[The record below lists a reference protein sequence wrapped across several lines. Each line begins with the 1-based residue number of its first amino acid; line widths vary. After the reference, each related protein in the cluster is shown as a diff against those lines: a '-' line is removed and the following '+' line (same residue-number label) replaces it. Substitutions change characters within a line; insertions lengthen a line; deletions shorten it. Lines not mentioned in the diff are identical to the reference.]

1 MKENVHN
8 KTAIA
13 YHIFVHKTQK
23 GDCGMNILALID
35 GMSEEEIGKMIL
47 GETNSFICE
56 KAQKLLDSLM
66 ENEIIDFFAD
76 ASNATEG
83 NFRNGYYSRTL
94 NTVYGPLTL
103 RVPRDRIG
111 QFKTRFIAPYKRT
124 TDNIC
129 EMIQRLYV
137 RGMTER
143 EIVDEINDDFGT
155 SLSRETVRKT
165 VNKVLKDALVFN
177 SRVIPDCPIV
187 FLDGTYVPIKRRY
200 DGTAKVEKECV
211 MVALGITKEGEKVIL
226 GFYFTP
232 NEGAWSWD
240 DVLADLKSRGLYST
254 SLFITDGLQGMPEAI
269 QRNFPGAR
277 HQLCLVHETRTI
289 CRDIRKSDRKTVAG
303 EFREAYSAGSRDEAE
318 KRLSAFETKWEKTYP
333 NMVRKLRRQADLF
346 TFMDYP
352 KPLWKT
358 IYTSNAIEGFNSKLK
373 RQTRKR
379 ILMNS
384 ENNAIITIA
393 SCCADYNKNAGRIK
407 LRRFNEMSDDE
418 KNSLLLKN

>member
-1 MKENVHN
+1 
-8 KTAIA
+8 
-13 YHIFVHKTQK
+13 
-23 GDCGMNILALID
+23 MNILSLID
-35 GMSEEEIGKMIL
+35 GMSEEEIGKIIV
-47 GETNSFICE
+47 GEVNSFICE
-56 KAQKLLDSLM
+56 KAQTLLDGLM
-66 ENEIIDFFAD
+66 KNEIIDFFAD
-76 ASNATEG
+76 ASNATDG

-111 QFKTRFIAPYKRT
+111 QFKTKFFVPYKRT

-155 SLSRETVRKT
+155 SLSRETVRTT
-165 VNKVLKDALVFN
+165 VNKVLKEALDFN
-177 SRVIPDCPIV
+177 KRVIPNCPIV

-200 DGTAKVEKECV
+200 EGTSKVEKECV
-211 MVALGITKEGEKVIL
+211 MVALGITEEGEKVVL

-240 DVLADLKSRGLYST
+240 DVLADLKSRGLYSA
-254 SLFITDGLQGMPEAI
+254 SLFVTDGLQGMPEAI
-269 QRNFPGAR
+269 HRNYPKAK

-289 CRDIRKSDRKTVAG
+289 CRDVRKSDRKTVSG
-303 EFREAYSAGSRDEAE
+303 DFKNVYSAKDRAEAE
-318 KRLSAFETKWEKTYP
+318 SRLSGFEAKWEKTYP
-333 NMVRKLRRQADLF
+333 NMVRKLRKQIDLF

-352 KPLWKT
+352 KLLWKS
-358 IYTSNAIEGFNSKLK
+358 IYTSNAIEGFNSNLK
-373 RQTRKR
+373 RLTRKR

-384 ENNAIITIA
+384 EDNAVITIV
-393 SCCADYNKNAGRIK
+393 SCCADYNKNAGKIR
-407 LRRFNEMSDDE
+407 LRKFNDMSDEE

>member
-1 MKENVHN
+1 
-8 KTAIA
+8 
-13 YHIFVHKTQK
+13 
-23 GDCGMNILALID
+23 MNILSLID
-35 GMSEEEIGKMIL
+35 GMSEDEIGKMIV
-47 GETNSFICE
+47 GEMNSFICE
-56 KAQKLLDSLM
+56 KAQTLLDGLM
-66 ENEIIDFFAD
+66 KNEIIDYFAD

-111 QFKTRFIAPYKRT
+111 QFKTEFFVPYKRT

-155 SLSRETVRKT
+155 SLSRETVRTT
-165 VNKVLKDALVFN
+165 VNKVLKDALDFN
-177 SRVIPDCPIV
+177 RRIIPNCPIV

-200 DGTAKVEKECV
+200 EGTAKVEKECV
-211 MVALGITKEGEKVIL
+211 MAALGITEEGEKVVL
-226 GFYFTP
+226 GFYFAP

-240 DVLADLKSRGLYST
+240 DVLADLKSRGLYSV
-254 SLFITDGLQGMPEAI
+254 SLFVTDGLQGMPEAI
-269 QRNFPGAR
+269 HRNYPKAK

-289 CRDIRKSDRKTVAG
+289 CRDVRKSDRKAVSG
-303 EFREAYSAGSRDEAE
+303 DFKNVYSAKDRAEAE
-318 KRLSAFETKWEKTYP
+318 SRLSDFESKWEKTYP
-333 NMVRKLRRQADLF
+333 NMVRKLRKQIDLF

-352 KPLWKT
+352 KLLWKS

-373 RQTRKR
+373 RLTGKR

-384 ENNAIITIA
+384 EDNAVITIV
-393 SCCADYNKNAGRIK
+393 SCCADYNKNAGKIR
-407 LRRFNEMSDDE
+407 LRKFNDMSDEE
-418 KNSLLLKN
+418 KNSLLPKN

>member
-1 MKENVHN
+1 
-8 KTAIA
+8 
-13 YHIFVHKTQK
+13 
-23 GDCGMNILALID
+23 MNILSLID
-35 GMSEEEIGKMIL
+35 GMSEEEIGKIIV
-47 GETNSFICE
+47 GEVNSFICE
-56 KAQKLLDSLM
+56 KAQTLLDGLM
-66 ENEIIDFFAD
+66 KNEIIDYFAD

-111 QFKTRFIAPYKRT
+111 QFKTEFFVPYKRT

-155 SLSRETVRKT
+155 SLSRETVRTT
-165 VNKVLKDALVFN
+165 VNKVLKDALDFN
-177 SRVIPDCPIV
+177 RRIIPNCPIV
-187 FLDGTYVPIKRRY
+187 FLDGTYVPIERRY
-200 DGTAKVEKECV
+200 EGTAKVEKECV
-211 MVALGITKEGEKVIL
+211 MVALGITEEGEKVVL
-226 GFYFTP
+226 GLYFAP

-240 DVLADLKSRGLYST
+240 DVLADLKSRGLYSV
-254 SLFITDGLQGMPEAI
+254 SLFVTDGLQGMPEAI
-269 QRNFPGAR
+269 HRNYPKAK
-277 HQLCLVHETRTI
+277 HQLCLGHETRTI
-289 CRDIRKSDRKTVAG
+289 CRDVRKSDRKAVSG
-303 EFREAYSAGSRDEAE
+303 DFKNVYSAKDRAEAE
-318 KRLSAFETKWEKTYP
+318 SRLSDFESKWEKTYP
-333 NMVRKLRRQADLF
+333 NMVRKLRKQIDLF

-352 KPLWKT
+352 KLLWKS

-373 RQTRKR
+373 RLTGKR

-384 ENNAIITIA
+384 EDNAVITIV
-393 SCCADYNKNAGRIK
+393 SCCADYNKNAGKIR
-407 LRRFNEMSDDE
+407 LRKFNDMSDEE

>member
-1 MKENVHN
+1 
-8 KTAIA
+8 
-13 YHIFVHKTQK
+13 
-23 GDCGMNILALID
+23 MNILSLID
-35 GMSEEEIGKMIL
+35 GMSEDEIGKMIV
-47 GETNSFICE
+47 GEMNSFICE
-56 KAQKLLDSLM
+56 KAQTLLDGLM
-66 ENEIIDFFAD
+66 KNEIIDYFAD

-103 RVPRDRIG
+103 RAPRDRIG
-111 QFKTRFIAPYKRT
+111 QFKTEFLVPYKRT

-155 SLSRETVRKT
+155 SLSRETVRTT
-165 VNKVLKDALVFN
+165 VNKVLKDALDFN
-177 SRVIPDCPIV
+177 RRIIPNRPIV
-187 FLDGTYVPIKRRY
+187 FLDGTYVPIERRY
-200 DGTAKVEKECV
+200 EGTAKVEKECV
-211 MVALGITKEGEKVIL
+211 MVALGITEEGEKVVL
-226 GFYFTP
+226 GFYFAP

-240 DVLADLKSRGLYST
+240 DVLADLKSRGLYSV
-254 SLFITDGLQGMPEAI
+254 SLFVTDGLQGMPEAI
-269 QRNFPGAR
+269 HRNYPKAK

-289 CRDIRKSDRKTVAG
+289 CRDVRKSDRKTVSG
-303 EFREAYSAGSRDEAE
+303 DFKNVYSAKDRAEAE
-318 KRLSAFETKWEKTYP
+318 SRLSGFEAKWEKTYP
-333 NMVRKLRRQADLF
+333 NMVRKLRKQIDLF

-352 KPLWKT
+352 KLLWKS

-373 RQTRKR
+373 RLTRKR

-384 ENNAIITIA
+384 EDNAVITIV
-393 SCCADYNKNAGRIK
+393 SCCADYNKNAGKIR
-407 LRRFNEMSDDE
+407 LRKFNDMSDEE

>member
-1 MKENVHN
+1 
-8 KTAIA
+8 
-13 YHIFVHKTQK
+13 
-23 GDCGMNILALID
+23 MNILSLID
-35 GMSEEEIGKMIL
+35 GMSEEEIGKIIV
-47 GETNSFICE
+47 GEVNSFICE
-56 KAQKLLDSLM
+56 KAQTLLDGLM
-66 ENEIIDFFAD
+66 KNEIIDYFAD

-111 QFKTRFIAPYKRT
+111 QFKTEFFVPYKRT

-155 SLSRETVRKT
+155 SLSRETVRTT
-165 VNKVLKDALVFN
+165 VNKVLKDALDFN
-177 SRVIPDCPIV
+177 RRIIPNRPIV

-200 DGTAKVEKECV
+200 EGTAKVEKECV
-211 MVALGITKEGEKVIL
+211 MVALGITEEGEKVVL
-226 GFYFTP
+226 GLYFAP

-240 DVLADLKSRGLYST
+240 DVLADLKSRGLYSV
-254 SLFITDGLQGMPEAI
+254 SLFVTDGLQGMPEAI
-269 QRNFPGAR
+269 HRNYPKAK

-289 CRDIRKSDRKTVAG
+289 CRDVRKSDRKAVSG
-303 EFREAYSAGSRDEAE
+303 DFKDVYSAKDRAEAE
-318 KRLSAFETKWEKTYP
+318 SRLSDFESKWEKTYP
-333 NMVRKLRRQADLF
+333 NMVRKLRKQIDLF

-352 KPLWKT
+352 KLLWKS

-373 RQTRKR
+373 RLTRKR

-384 ENNAIITIA
+384 EDNAVITNV
-393 SCCADYNKNAGRIK
+393 SCCADYNKNAGKIR
-407 LRRFNEMSDDE
+407 LRKFNDMSDEE

>member
-1 MKENVHN
+1 
-8 KTAIA
+8 
-13 YHIFVHKTQK
+13 
-23 GDCGMNILALID
+23 MNILSLID
-35 GMSEEEIGKMIL
+35 GMSEDEIGKMIV
-47 GETNSFICE
+47 GEMNSFICE
-56 KAQKLLDSLM
+56 KAQTLLDGLM
-66 ENEIIDFFAD
+66 KNEIIDFFAD
-76 ASNATEG
+76 ASNATDG

-111 QFKTRFIAPYKRT
+111 QFKTKFFVPYKRT

-155 SLSRETVRKT
+155 SLSRETVRTT
-165 VNKVLKDALVFN
+165 VNKVLKDALDFN
-177 SRVIPDCPIV
+177 RRIIPNRPIV

-200 DGTAKVEKECV
+200 EGTAKVEKECV
-211 MVALGITKEGEKVIL
+211 MVALGITEEGEKVVL

-240 DVLADLKSRGLYST
+240 DVLADLKSRGLYSA
-254 SLFITDGLQGMPEAI
+254 SLFVTDGLQGMPEAI
-269 QRNFPGAR
+269 HRNYPKAK

-289 CRDIRKSDRKTVAG
+289 CRDVRKSDRKTVSG
-303 EFREAYSAGSRDEAE
+303 DFKNVYSAKDRAEAE
-318 KRLSAFETKWEKTYP
+318 SRLSGFEAKWEKTYP
-333 NMVRKLRRQADLF
+333 NMVRKLRKQIDLF

-352 KPLWKT
+352 KLLWKS

-373 RQTRKR
+373 RLTRKR

-384 ENNAIITIA
+384 EDNAVITIV
-393 SCCADYNKNAGRIK
+393 SCCADYNKNAGKIR
-407 LRRFNEMSDDE
+407 LRKFNDMSDEE

>member
-1 MKENVHN
+1 
-8 KTAIA
+8 
-13 YHIFVHKTQK
+13 
-23 GDCGMNILALID
+23 MNILSLID
-35 GMSEEEIGKMIL
+35 GMSEDEIGKMIV
-47 GETNSFICE
+47 GEMNSFICE
-56 KAQKLLDSLM
+56 KAQTLLDGLM
-66 ENEIIDFFAD
+66 KNEIIDYFAD

-83 NFRNGYYSRTL
+83 NFRNGYYSRAL

-111 QFKTRFIAPYKRT
+111 QFKTEFFVPYKRT

-155 SLSRETVRKT
+155 SLSRETVRTT
-165 VNKVLKDALVFN
+165 VNKVLKDALDFN
-177 SRVIPDCPIV
+177 RRIIPNCPIV

-200 DGTAKVEKECV
+200 EGTAKVEKECV
-211 MVALGITKEGEKVIL
+211 MVALGITEEGEKVVL
-226 GFYFTP
+226 GLYFAP

-240 DVLADLKSRGLYST
+240 DVLADLKSRGLYSV
-254 SLFITDGLQGMPEAI
+254 SLFVTDGLQGMPEAI
-269 QRNFPGAR
+269 HRNYPKAK

-289 CRDIRKSDRKTVAG
+289 CRDVRKSDRKAVSG
-303 EFREAYSAGSRDEAE
+303 DFKNVYSAKDRAEAE
-318 KRLSAFETKWEKTYP
+318 SRLSDFESKWEKTYP
-333 NMVRKLRRQADLF
+333 NMVRKLRKQIDLF

-352 KPLWKT
+352 KLLWKS

-373 RQTRKR
+373 RLTRKR

-384 ENNAIITIA
+384 EDNAVITIV
-393 SCCADYNKNAGRIK
+393 SCCADYNKNAGKIR
-407 LRRFNEMSDDE
+407 LRKFNDMSDEE
-418 KNSLLLKN
+418 KNSLLPKN

>member
-1 MKENVHN
+1 
-8 KTAIA
+8 
-13 YHIFVHKTQK
+13 
-23 GDCGMNILALID
+23 MNILSLID
-35 GMSEEEIGKMIL
+35 GMSEEEIGKIIV
-47 GETNSFICE
+47 GEVNSFICE
-56 KAQKLLDSLM
+56 KAKTLLDGLM
-66 ENEIIDFFAD
+66 KNEIIDFFAD
-76 ASNATEG
+76 ASNATDG

-111 QFKTRFIAPYKRT
+111 QFKTKFFVPYKRT

-155 SLSRETVRKT
+155 SLSRETVRTT
-165 VNKVLKDALVFN
+165 VNKVLKEALDFN
-177 SRVIPDCPIV
+177 KRVIPNCPIV

-200 DGTAKVEKECV
+200 EGTSKVEKECV
-211 MVALGITKEGEKVIL
+211 MVALGITEEGEKVVL

-240 DVLADLKSRGLYST
+240 DVLADLKSRGLYSA
-254 SLFITDGLQGMPEAI
+254 SLFVTDGLQGMPEAI
-269 QRNFPGAR
+269 HRNYPKAK

-289 CRDIRKSDRKTVAG
+289 CRDVRKSDRKTVSG
-303 EFREAYSAGSRDEAE
+303 DFKNVYSAKDRAEAE
-318 KRLSAFETKWEKTYP
+318 SRLSGFEAKWEKTYP
-333 NMVRKLRRQADLF
+333 NMVRKLRKQIDLF

-352 KPLWKT
+352 KLLWKS

-373 RQTRKR
+373 RLTRKR

-384 ENNAIITIA
+384 EDNAVITIV
-393 SCCADYNKNAGRIK
+393 SCCADYNKNAGKIR
-407 LRRFNEMSDDE
+407 LRKFNDMSDEE

>member
-1 MKENVHN
+1 
-8 KTAIA
+8 
-13 YHIFVHKTQK
+13 
-23 GDCGMNILALID
+23 MNILSLID
-35 GMSEEEIGKMIL
+35 GMSEEEIGKIIV
-47 GETNSFICE
+47 GEVNSFICE
-56 KAQKLLDSLM
+56 KAQTLLDGLM
-66 ENEIIDFFAD
+66 KNEIIDFFAD
-76 ASNATEG
+76 ASNATDG

-111 QFKTRFIAPYKRT
+111 QFKTKFFVPYKRT

-155 SLSRETVRKT
+155 SLSRETVRTT
-165 VNKVLKDALVFN
+165 VNKVLKEALDFN
-177 SRVIPDCPIV
+177 KRVIPNCPIV

-200 DGTAKVEKECV
+200 EGTSKVEKECV
-211 MVALGITKEGEKVIL
+211 MVALGITEEGEKVVL

-240 DVLADLKSRGLYST
+240 DVLADLKSRGLYSA
-254 SLFITDGLQGMPEAI
+254 SLFVTDGLQGMPEAI
-269 QRNFPGAR
+269 HRNYPKAK
-277 HQLCLVHETRTI
+277 HQLCLVHETR
-289 CRDIRKSDRKTVAG
+289 KTVSG
-303 EFREAYSAGSRDEAE
+303 DFKNVYSAKDRAEAE
-318 KRLSAFETKWEKTYP
+318 SRLSGFEAKWEKTYP
-333 NMVRKLRRQADLF
+333 NMVRKLRKQIDLF

-352 KPLWKT
+352 KLLWKS

-373 RQTRKR
+373 RLTRKR

-384 ENNAIITIA
+384 EDNAVITIV
-393 SCCADYNKNAGRIK
+393 SCCADYNKNAGKIR
-407 LRRFNEMSDDE
+407 LRKFNDMSDEE

>member
-1 MKENVHN
+1 
-8 KTAIA
+8 
-13 YHIFVHKTQK
+13 
-23 GDCGMNILALID
+23 MNILSLID
-35 GMSEEEIGKMIL
+35 GMSEDEIGKMIV
-47 GETNSFICE
+47 GEMNSFICE
-56 KAQKLLDSLM
+56 KAQTLLDGLM
-66 ENEIIDFFAD
+66 KNEIIDFFAD
-76 ASNATEG
+76 ASNATDG

-111 QFKTRFIAPYKRT
+111 QFKTKFFVPYKRT

-155 SLSRETVRKT
+155 SLSRETVRTT
-165 VNKVLKDALVFN
+165 VNKVLKEALDFN
-177 SRVIPDCPIV
+177 KRVIPNCPIV

-200 DGTAKVEKECV
+200 EGTSKVEKECV
-211 MVALGITKEGEKVIL
+211 MVALGITEEGEKVVL

-240 DVLADLKSRGLYST
+240 DVLADLKSRGLYSA
-254 SLFITDGLQGMPEAI
+254 SLFVTDGLQGMPEAI
-269 QRNFPGAR
+269 HRNYPKAK

-289 CRDIRKSDRKTVAG
+289 CRDVRKSDRKTVSG
-303 EFREAYSAGSRDEAE
+303 DFKNVYSAKDRAEAE
-318 KRLSAFETKWEKTYP
+318 SRLSGFEAKWEKTYP
-333 NMVRKLRRQADLF
+333 NMVRKLRKQIDLF

-352 KPLWKT
+352 KLLWKS

-373 RQTRKR
+373 RLTRKR

-384 ENNAIITIA
+384 EDNAVITIV
-393 SCCADYNKNAGRIK
+393 SCCADYNKNAGKIR
-407 LRRFNEMSDDE
+407 LRKFNDMSDEE
-418 KNSLLLKN
+418 KNSLLPKN

>member
-1 MKENVHN
+1 
-8 KTAIA
+8 
-13 YHIFVHKTQK
+13 
-23 GDCGMNILALID
+23 MNILSLID
-35 GMSEEEIGKMIL
+35 GMSEDEIGKMIV
-47 GETNSFICE
+47 GEMNSFICE
-56 KAQKLLDSLM
+56 KAQTLLDGLM
-66 ENEIIDFFAD
+66 KNEIIDYFAD

-111 QFKTRFIAPYKRT
+111 QFKTEFFVPYKRT

-155 SLSRETVRKT
+155 SLSRETVRTT
-165 VNKVLKDALVFN
+165 VNKVLKDALDFN
-177 SRVIPDCPIV
+177 RRIIPNCPIV
-187 FLDGTYVPIKRRY
+187 FLDGTYVPIERRY
-200 DGTAKVEKECV
+200 EGTAKVEKECV
-211 MVALGITKEGEKVIL
+211 MVALGITEEGEKVVL
-226 GFYFTP
+226 GFYFAP

-240 DVLADLKSRGLYST
+240 DVLADLKSRGLYSV
-254 SLFITDGLQGMPEAI
+254 SLFVTDGLQGMPEAI
-269 QRNFPGAR
+269 HRNYPKAK

-289 CRDIRKSDRKTVAG
+289 CRDVRKSDRKAVSG
-303 EFREAYSAGSRDEAE
+303 GFKDVYSAKDRAEAE
-318 KRLSAFETKWEKTYP
+318 SRLSDFESKWEKTYP
-333 NMVRKLRRQADLF
+333 NMVRKLRKQIDLF

-352 KPLWKT
+352 KLLWKS

-373 RQTRKR
+373 RLTRKR

-384 ENNAIITIA
+384 EDNAVITIV
-393 SCCADYNKNAGRIK
+393 SCCADYNKNAGKIR
-407 LRRFNEMSDDE
+407 LRKFNDMSDEE
-418 KNSLLLKN
+418 KNSLLPKN

>member
-1 MKENVHN
+1 
-8 KTAIA
+8 
-13 YHIFVHKTQK
+13 
-23 GDCGMNILALID
+23 MNILSLID
-35 GMSEEEIGKMIL
+35 GMSEDEIGKMIV
-47 GETNSFICE
+47 GEMNSFICE
-56 KAQKLLDSLM
+56 KAQTLLDGLM
-66 ENEIIDFFAD
+66 KNEIIDYFAD

-111 QFKTRFIAPYKRT
+111 QFKTEFFVPYKRT

-155 SLSRETVRKT
+155 SLSRETVRTT
-165 VNKVLKDALVFN
+165 VNKVLKDALDFN
-177 SRVIPDCPIV
+177 RRIIPNRPIV
-187 FLDGTYVPIKRRY
+187 FLDGTYVPIERRY
-200 DGTAKVEKECV
+200 EGTAKVEKECV
-211 MVALGITKEGEKVIL
+211 MVALGITEEGEKVVL
-226 GFYFTP
+226 GFYFAP

-240 DVLADLKSRGLYST
+240 DVLADLKSRGLYSV
-254 SLFITDGLQGMPEAI
+254 SLFVTDGLQGMPEAI
-269 QRNFPGAR
+269 HRNYPKAK

-289 CRDIRKSDRKTVAG
+289 CRDVRKSDRKTVSG
-303 EFREAYSAGSRDEAE
+303 DFKNVYSAKDRAEAE
-318 KRLSAFETKWEKTYP
+318 SRLSGFEAKWEKTYP
-333 NMVRKLRRQADLF
+333 NMVRKLRKQIDLF

-352 KPLWKT
+352 KLLWKS

-373 RQTRKR
+373 RLTRKR

-384 ENNAIITIA
+384 EDNAVITIV
-393 SCCADYNKNAGRIK
+393 SCCADYNKNAGKIR
-407 LRRFNEMSDDE
+407 LRKFNDMSDEE

>member
-1 MKENVHN
+1 
-8 KTAIA
+8 
-13 YHIFVHKTQK
+13 
-23 GDCGMNILALID
+23 MNILSLID
-35 GMSEEEIGKMIL
+35 GMSEDEIGKMIV
-47 GETNSFICE
+47 GEMNSFICE
-56 KAQKLLDSLM
+56 KAQTLLDGLM
-66 ENEIIDFFAD
+66 KNEIIDYFAD

-111 QFKTRFIAPYKRT
+111 QFKTEFFVPYKRT

-155 SLSRETVRKT
+155 SLSRETVRTT
-165 VNKVLKDALVFN
+165 VNKVLKDALDFN
-177 SRVIPDCPIV
+177 RRIIPNRPIV

-200 DGTAKVEKECV
+200 EGTAKVEKECV
-211 MVALGITKEGEKVIL
+211 MVALGITEEGEKVVL
-226 GFYFTP
+226 GFYFAP

-240 DVLADLKSRGLYST
+240 DVLADLKSRGLYSV
-254 SLFITDGLQGMPEAI
+254 SLFVTDGLQGMPEAI
-269 QRNFPGAR
+269 HRNYPKAK

-289 CRDIRKSDRKTVAG
+289 CRDVRKSDRKAVSG
-303 EFREAYSAGSRDEAE
+303 DFKNVYSAKDRAEAE
-318 KRLSAFETKWEKTYP
+318 SRLSDFESKWEKTYP
-333 NMVRKLRRQADLF
+333 NMVRKLRKQIDLF

-352 KPLWKT
+352 KLLWKS

-373 RQTRKR
+373 RLTRKR

-384 ENNAIITIA
+384 EDNAVITIV
-393 SCCADYNKNAGRIK
+393 SCCADYNKNAGKIR
-407 LRRFNEMSDDE
+407 LRKFNDMSDEE

>member
-1 MKENVHN
+1 
-8 KTAIA
+8 
-13 YHIFVHKTQK
+13 
-23 GDCGMNILALID
+23 MNILSLID
-35 GMSEEEIGKMIL
+35 GMSEEEIGKIIV
-47 GETNSFICE
+47 GEVNSFICE
-56 KAQKLLDSLM
+56 KAQTLLDGLM
-66 ENEIIDFFAD
+66 KNEIIDFFAD
-76 ASNATEG
+76 ASNATDG

-111 QFKTRFIAPYKRT
+111 QFKTKFFVPYKRT

-155 SLSRETVRKT
+155 SLSRETVRTT
-165 VNKVLKDALVFN
+165 VNKVLKEALDFN
-177 SRVIPDCPIV
+177 KRVIPNCPIV

-200 DGTAKVEKECV
+200 EGTAKVEKECV
-211 MVALGITKEGEKVIL
+211 MVALGITEEGEKVVL

-240 DVLADLKSRGLYST
+240 DVLADLKSRGLYSA
-254 SLFITDGLQGMPEAI
+254 SLFVTDGLQGMPEAI
-269 QRNFPGAR
+269 HRNYPKAK

-289 CRDIRKSDRKTVAG
+289 CRDVRKSDRKTVSG
-303 EFREAYSAGSRDEAE
+303 DFKNVYSAKDRAEAE
-318 KRLSAFETKWEKTYP
+318 SRLSGFEAKWEKTYP
-333 NMVRKLRRQADLF
+333 NMVRKLRKQIDLF

-352 KPLWKT
+352 KLLWKS

-373 RQTRKR
+373 RLTRKR

-384 ENNAIITIA
+384 EDNAVITIV
-393 SCCADYNKNAGRIK
+393 SCCADYNKNAGKIR
-407 LRRFNEMSDDE
+407 LRKFNDMSDEE

>member
-1 MKENVHN
+1 
-8 KTAIA
+8 
-13 YHIFVHKTQK
+13 
-23 GDCGMNILALID
+23 MNILSLID
-35 GMSEEEIGKMIL
+35 GMSEDEIGKMIV
-47 GETNSFICE
+47 GEMNSFICE
-56 KAQKLLDSLM
+56 KAQTLLDGLM
-66 ENEIIDFFAD
+66 KNEIIDYFAD

-111 QFKTRFIAPYKRT
+111 QFKTEFFVPYKRT

-155 SLSRETVRKT
+155 SLSRETVRTT
-165 VNKVLKDALVFN
+165 VNKVLKDALDFN
-177 SRVIPDCPIV
+177 RRIIPNRPIV
-187 FLDGTYVPIKRRY
+187 FLDGTYVPIERRY
-200 DGTAKVEKECV
+200 EGTAKVEKECV
-211 MVALGITKEGEKVIL
+211 MVALGITEEGEKVVL
-226 GFYFTP
+226 GFYFAP

-240 DVLADLKSRGLYST
+240 DVLADLKSRGLYSV
-254 SLFITDGLQGMPEAI
+254 SLFVTDGLQGMPEAI
-269 QRNFPGAR
+269 HRNDPKAK

-289 CRDIRKSDRKTVAG
+289 CRDVRKSDRKAVSG
-303 EFREAYSAGSRDEAE
+303 DFKNVYSAKDRAEAE
-318 KRLSAFETKWEKTYP
+318 SRLSDFESKWEKTYP
-333 NMVRKLRRQADLF
+333 NMVRKLRKQIDLF

-352 KPLWKT
+352 TLFWKS

-373 RQTRKR
+373 RLTGKR

-384 ENNAIITIA
+384 EDNAVITIV
-393 SCCADYNKNAGRIK
+393 SCCADYNKNAGKIR
-407 LRRFNEMSDDE
+407 LRKFNDMSDEE

>member
-1 MKENVHN
+1 
-8 KTAIA
+8 
-13 YHIFVHKTQK
+13 
-23 GDCGMNILALID
+23 MNILSLID
-35 GMSEEEIGKMIL
+35 GMSEEEIGKIIV
-47 GETNSFICE
+47 GEVNSFICE
-56 KAQKLLDSLM
+56 KAQTLLDGLM
-66 ENEIIDFFAD
+66 KNEIIDYFAD

-111 QFKTRFIAPYKRT
+111 QFKTEFFVPYKRT

-155 SLSRETVRKT
+155 TLSRETVRTT
-165 VNKVLKDALVFN
+165 VNKVLKDALDFN
-177 SRVIPDCPIV
+177 RRIIPNRPIV

-200 DGTAKVEKECV
+200 EGTSKVEKECV
-211 MVALGITKEGEKVIL
+211 MVALGITEEGEKVVL

-240 DVLADLKSRGLYST
+240 DVLADLKSRGLYSA
-254 SLFITDGLQGMPEAI
+254 SLFVTDGLQGMPEAI
-269 QRNFPGAR
+269 HRNYPKAK

-289 CRDIRKSDRKTVAG
+289 CRDVRKSDRKTVSG
-303 EFREAYSAGSRDEAE
+303 DFKNVYSAKDRAEAE
-318 KRLSAFETKWEKTYP
+318 SRLSGFEAKWEKTYP
-333 NMVRKLRRQADLF
+333 NMVRKLRKQIDLF

-352 KPLWKT
+352 KLLWKS

-373 RQTRKR
+373 RLTRKR

-384 ENNAIITIA
+384 EDNAVITIV
-393 SCCADYNKNAGRIK
+393 SCCADYNKNAGKIR
-407 LRRFNEMSDDE
+407 LRKFNDMSDEE

>member
-1 MKENVHN
+1 
-8 KTAIA
+8 
-13 YHIFVHKTQK
+13 
-23 GDCGMNILALID
+23 MNILSLID
-35 GMSEEEIGKMIL
+35 GMSEEEIGKIIV
-47 GETNSFICE
+47 GEVNSFICE
-56 KAQKLLDSLM
+56 KAQTLLDGLM
-66 ENEIIDFFAD
+66 KNEIIDFFAD
-76 ASNATEG
+76 ASNATDG

-111 QFKTRFIAPYKRT
+111 QFKTKFFVPYKRT

-155 SLSRETVRKT
+155 SLSRETVRTT
-165 VNKVLKDALVFN
+165 VNKVLKEALDFN
-177 SRVIPDCPIV
+177 KRVIPNCPIV

-200 DGTAKVEKECV
+200 EGTSKVEKECV
-211 MVALGITKEGEKVIL
+211 MVALGITEEGEKVVL

-240 DVLADLKSRGLYST
+240 DVLADLKSRGLYSA
-254 SLFITDGLQGMPEAI
+254 SLFVTDGLQGMPEAI
-269 QRNFPGAR
+269 HRNYPKAK

-289 CRDIRKSDRKTVAG
+289 CRDVRKSDRKTVSG
-303 EFREAYSAGSRDEAE
+303 DFKNVYSAKDRAEAE
-318 KRLSAFETKWEKTYP
+318 SRLSGFETKWEKTYP
-333 NMVRKLRRQADLF
+333 NMVRKLRKQIDLF

-352 KPLWKT
+352 KLLWKS

-373 RQTRKR
+373 RLTRKR

-384 ENNAIITIA
+384 EDNAVITIV
-393 SCCADYNKNAGRIK
+393 SCCADYNKNAGKIR
-407 LRRFNEMSDDE
+407 LRKFNDMSDEE
-418 KNSLLLKN
+418 KNSLLPKN

>member
-1 MKENVHN
+1 
-8 KTAIA
+8 
-13 YHIFVHKTQK
+13 
-23 GDCGMNILALID
+23 MNILSLID
-35 GMSEEEIGKMIL
+35 GMSEDEIGKMIG
-47 GETNSFICE
+47 GEMNSFTCE
-56 KAQKLLDSLM
+56 KAQTLLDGLM
-66 ENEIIDFFAD
+66 KNEIIDYFAD

-111 QFKTRFIAPYKRT
+111 QFKTEFFVPYKRT

-155 SLSRETVRKT
+155 SLSRETVRTT
-165 VNKVLKDALVFN
+165 VNKVLKDALDFN
-177 SRVIPDCPIV
+177 RRIIPNCPIV

-200 DGTAKVEKECV
+200 EGTAKVEKECV
-211 MVALGITKEGEKVIL
+211 MVALGITEEGEKVVL
-226 GFYFTP
+226 GFYFAP

-240 DVLADLKSRGLYST
+240 DVLADLKSRGLYSV
-254 SLFITDGLQGMPEAI
+254 SLFVTDGLQGMPEAI
-269 QRNFPGAR
+269 HRNYPKAK

-289 CRDIRKSDRKTVAG
+289 CRDVRKSDRKAVSG
-303 EFREAYSAGSRDEAE
+303 DFKDVYSAKDRAEAE
-318 KRLSAFETKWEKTYP
+318 SRLSDFESKWEKTYP
-333 NMVRKLRRQADLF
+333 NMVRKLRKQIDLF

-352 KPLWKT
+352 KLLWKS

-373 RQTRKR
+373 RLTGKR

-384 ENNAIITIA
+384 EDNAVITIV
-393 SCCADYNKNAGRIK
+393 SCCADYNKNAGKIR
-407 LRRFNEMSDDE
+407 LRKFNDMSDEE

>member
-1 MKENVHN
+1 
-8 KTAIA
+8 
-13 YHIFVHKTQK
+13 
-23 GDCGMNILALID
+23 MNILSLID
-35 GMSEEEIGKMIL
+35 GMSEDEIGKMIV
-47 GETNSFICE
+47 GEMNSFICE
-56 KAQKLLDSLM
+56 KAQTLLDGLM
-66 ENEIIDFFAD
+66 KNEIIDFFAD
-76 ASNATEG
+76 ASNATDG

-111 QFKTRFIAPYKRT
+111 QFKTEFFVPYKRT

-155 SLSRETVRKT
+155 SLSRETVRTT
-165 VNKVLKDALVFN
+165 VNKVLKEALDFN
-177 SRVIPDCPIV
+177 KRVIPNCPIV

-200 DGTAKVEKECV
+200 EGTSKVEKECV
-211 MVALGITKEGEKVIL
+211 MVALGITEEGEKVVL

-240 DVLADLKSRGLYST
+240 DVLADLKSRGLYSA
-254 SLFITDGLQGMPEAI
+254 SLFVTDGLQGMPEAI
-269 QRNFPGAR
+269 HRNYPKAK

-289 CRDIRKSDRKTVAG
+289 CRDVRKSDRKTVSG
-303 EFREAYSAGSRDEAE
+303 DFKNVYSAKDRAEAE
-318 KRLSAFETKWEKTYP
+318 SRLSGFEAKWEKTYP
-333 NMVRKLRRQADLF
+333 NMVRKLRKQIDLF

-352 KPLWKT
+352 KLLWKS

-373 RQTRKR
+373 RLTRKR

-384 ENNAIITIA
+384 EDNAVITIV
-393 SCCADYNKNAGRIK
+393 SCCADYNKNAGKIR
-407 LRRFNEMSDDE
+407 LRKFNDMSDEE

>member
-1 MKENVHN
+1 
-8 KTAIA
+8 
-13 YHIFVHKTQK
+13 
-23 GDCGMNILALID
+23 MNILSLID
-35 GMSEEEIGKMIL
+35 GMSEEEIGKIIV
-47 GETNSFICE
+47 GEVNSFICE
-56 KAQKLLDSLM
+56 KAQTLLDGLM
-66 ENEIIDFFAD
+66 KNEIIDFFAD
-76 ASNATEG
+76 ASNATDG

-111 QFKTRFIAPYKRT
+111 QFKTKFFVPYKRT

-155 SLSRETVRKT
+155 SLSRETVRTT
-165 VNKVLKDALVFN
+165 VNKVLKEALDFN
-177 SRVIPDCPIV
+177 KRVIPNCPIV

-200 DGTAKVEKECV
+200 EGTSKVEKECV
-211 MVALGITKEGEKVIL
+211 MVALGITEEGEKVVL
-226 GFYFTP
+226 GFYFAP

-240 DVLADLKSRGLYST
+240 DVLADLKSRGLYSV
-254 SLFITDGLQGMPEAI
+254 SLFVTDGLQGMPEAI
-269 QRNFPGAR
+269 HRNYPKAK

-289 CRDIRKSDRKTVAG
+289 CRDVRKSDRKAVSG
-303 EFREAYSAGSRDEAE
+303 DFKDVYSAKDRAEAE
-318 KRLSAFETKWEKTYP
+318 SRLSDFESKWEKTYP
-333 NMVRKLRRQADLF
+333 NMVRKLRKQIDLF

-352 KPLWKT
+352 KLLWKS

-373 RQTRKR
+373 RLTRKR

-384 ENNAIITIA
+384 EDNAVITIV
-393 SCCADYNKNAGRIK
+393 SCCADYNKNAGKIR
-407 LRRFNEMSDDE
+407 LRKFNDMSDEE

>member
-1 MKENVHN
+1 
-8 KTAIA
+8 
-13 YHIFVHKTQK
+13 
-23 GDCGMNILALID
+23 MNILSLID
-35 GMSEEEIGKMIL
+35 GMSEEEIGKIIV
-47 GETNSFICE
+47 GEVNSFICE
-56 KAQKLLDSLM
+56 KAQTLLDGLM
-66 ENEIIDFFAD
+66 KNEIIDYFAD

-111 QFKTRFIAPYKRT
+111 QFKTEFFVPYKRT

-155 SLSRETVRKT
+155 SLSRETVRTT
-165 VNKVLKDALVFN
+165 VNKVLKDALDFN
-177 SRVIPDCPIV
+177 RRIIPNCPIV

-200 DGTAKVEKECV
+200 EGTAKVEKECV
-211 MVALGITKEGEKVIL
+211 MVALGITEEGEKVVL
-226 GFYFTP
+226 GFYFAP

-240 DVLADLKSRGLYST
+240 DVLADLKSRGLYSV
-254 SLFITDGLQGMPEAI
+254 SLFVTDGLQGMPEAI
-269 QRNFPGAR
+269 HRNYPKAK

-289 CRDIRKSDRKTVAG
+289 CRDVRKSDRKAVSG
-303 EFREAYSAGSRDEAE
+303 DFKNVYSAKDRAEAE
-318 KRLSAFETKWEKTYP
+318 SRLSDFESKWEKTYP
-333 NMVRKLRRQADLF
+333 NMVRKLRKQIDLF

-352 KPLWKT
+352 KLLWKS

-373 RQTRKR
+373 RLTRKR

-384 ENNAIITIA
+384 EDNAVITIV
-393 SCCADYNKNAGRIK
+393 SCCADYNKNAGKIR
-407 LRRFNEMSDDE
+407 LRKFNDMSDEE

>member
-1 MKENVHN
+1 
-8 KTAIA
+8 
-13 YHIFVHKTQK
+13 
-23 GDCGMNILALID
+23 MNILSLID
-35 GMSEEEIGKMIL
+35 GMSEEEIGKIIV
-47 GETNSFICE
+47 GELNSFICE
-56 KAQKLLDSLM
+56 KAQTLLDGLM
-66 ENEIIDFFAD
+66 KNEIIDFFAD
-76 ASNATEG
+76 ASNATDG

-111 QFKTRFIAPYKRT
+111 QFKTKFFVPYKRT

-155 SLSRETVRKT
+155 SLSRETVRTT
-165 VNKVLKDALVFN
+165 VNKVLKEALDFN
-177 SRVIPDCPIV
+177 KRVIPNCPIV

-200 DGTAKVEKECV
+200 EGTSKVEKECV
-211 MVALGITKEGEKVIL
+211 MVALGITEEGEKVVL

-240 DVLADLKSRGLYST
+240 DVLADLKSRGLYSV
-254 SLFITDGLQGMPEAI
+254 SLFVTDGLQGMPEAI
-269 QRNFPGAR
+269 HRNYPKAK

-289 CRDIRKSDRKTVAG
+289 CRDVRKSDRKTVSG
-303 EFREAYSAGSRDEAE
+303 DFKNVYSAKDRAEAE
-318 KRLSAFETKWEKTYP
+318 SRLSDFESKWEKTYP
-333 NMVRKLRRQADLF
+333 NMVRKLRKQIDLF

-352 KPLWKT
+352 KLLWKS

-373 RQTRKR
+373 RLTRKR

-384 ENNAIITIA
+384 EDNAVITIV
-393 SCCADYNKNAGRIK
+393 SCCADYNKNAGKIR
-407 LRRFNEMSDDE
+407 LRKFNDMSDEE

>member
-1 MKENVHN
+1 
-8 KTAIA
+8 
-13 YHIFVHKTQK
+13 
-23 GDCGMNILALID
+23 MNILSLID
-35 GMSEEEIGKMIL
+35 GMSEDEIGKMIV
-47 GETNSFICE
+47 GEMNSFICE
-56 KAQKLLDSLM
+56 KAQTLLDGLM
-66 ENEIIDFFAD
+66 KNEIIDYFAD

-111 QFKTRFIAPYKRT
+111 QFKTKFFVPYKRT

-155 SLSRETVRKT
+155 SLSRETVRTT
-165 VNKVLKDALVFN
+165 VNKVLKDALDFN
-177 SRVIPDCPIV
+177 RRIIPNCPIV
-187 FLDGTYVPIKRRY
+187 FLDGTYVPIERRY
-200 DGTAKVEKECV
+200 EGTAKVEKECV
-211 MVALGITKEGEKVIL
+211 MVALGITEEGEKVVL
-226 GFYFTP
+226 GFYFAP

-240 DVLADLKSRGLYST
+240 DVLADLKSRGLYSV
-254 SLFITDGLQGMPEAI
+254 SLFVTDGLQGMPEAI
-269 QRNFPGAR
+269 HRNYPKAK

-289 CRDIRKSDRKTVAG
+289 CRDVRKSDRKAVSG
-303 EFREAYSAGSRDEAE
+303 DFKNVYSAKDRAEAE
-318 KRLSAFETKWEKTYP
+318 SRLSDFESKWEKTYP
-333 NMVRKLRRQADLF
+333 NMVRKLRKQIDLF

-352 KPLWKT
+352 KLLWKS

-373 RQTRKR
+373 RLTGKR

-384 ENNAIITIA
+384 EDNAVITIV
-393 SCCADYNKNAGRIK
+393 SCCADYNKNAGKIR
-407 LRRFNEMSDDE
+407 LRKFNDMSDEE

>member
-1 MKENVHN
+1 
-8 KTAIA
+8 
-13 YHIFVHKTQK
+13 
-23 GDCGMNILALID
+23 MNILSLID
-35 GMSEEEIGKMIL
+35 GMSEDEIGKMIV
-47 GETNSFICE
+47 GEMNSFICE
-56 KAQKLLDSLM
+56 KAQTLLDGLM
-66 ENEIIDFFAD
+66 KNEIIDYFAD

-111 QFKTRFIAPYKRT
+111 QFKTEFFVPYKRT

-155 SLSRETVRKT
+155 SLSRETVRTT
-165 VNKVLKDALVFN
+165 VNKVLKDALDFN
-177 SRVIPDCPIV
+177 RRIIPNCPIV

-200 DGTAKVEKECV
+200 EGAAKVEKECV
-211 MVALGITKEGEKVIL
+211 MVALGITEEGEKVVL
-226 GFYFTP
+226 GFYFAP

-240 DVLADLKSRGLYST
+240 DVLADLKSRGLYSV
-254 SLFITDGLQGMPEAI
+254 SLFVTDGLQGMPEAI
-269 QRNFPGAR
+269 HRNDPKAK

-289 CRDIRKSDRKTVAG
+289 CRDVRKSDRKAVSG
-303 EFREAYSAGSRDEAE
+303 DFKNVYSAKDRAEAE
-318 KRLSAFETKWEKTYP
+318 SRLSDFESKWEKTYP
-333 NMVRKLRRQADLF
+333 NMVRKLRKQIDLF

-352 KPLWKT
+352 KLLWKS

-373 RQTRKR
+373 RLTGKR

-384 ENNAIITIA
+384 EDNAVITIV
-393 SCCADYNKNAGRIK
+393 SCCADYNKNAGKIR
-407 LRRFNEMSDDE
+407 LRKFNDMSDEE
-418 KNSLLLKN
+418 KNSLLPKN

>member
-1 MKENVHN
+1 
-8 KTAIA
+8 
-13 YHIFVHKTQK
+13 
-23 GDCGMNILALID
+23 MNILSLID
-35 GMSEEEIGKMIL
+35 GMSEDEIGKMIV
-47 GETNSFICE
+47 GEMNSFICE
-56 KAQKLLDSLM
+56 KAQTLLDGLM
-66 ENEIIDFFAD
+66 KNEIIDYFAD

-111 QFKTRFIAPYKRT
+111 QFKTEFFVPYKRT

-155 SLSRETVRKT
+155 SLSRETVRTT
-165 VNKVLKDALVFN
+165 VNKVLKDALDFN
-177 SRVIPDCPIV
+177 RRIIPNRPIV
-187 FLDGTYVPIKRRY
+187 FLDGTYVPIERRY
-200 DGTAKVEKECV
+200 EGTAKVEKECV
-211 MVALGITKEGEKVIL
+211 MVALGITEEGEKVVL
-226 GFYFTP
+226 GFYFAP

-240 DVLADLKSRGLYST
+240 DVLADLKSRGLYSV
-254 SLFITDGLQGMPEAI
+254 SLFVTDGLQGMPEAI
-269 QRNFPGAR
+269 HRNYPKAK

-289 CRDIRKSDRKTVAG
+289 CRDVRKSDRKAVSAD
-303 EFREAYSAGSRDEAE
+303 FKSVYSAKDRAEAE
-318 KRLSAFETKWEKTYP
+318 SRLSDFESKWEKTYP
-333 NMVRKLRRQADLF
+333 NMVRKLRKQIDLF

-352 KPLWKT
+352 KLLWKS

-373 RQTRKR
+373 RLTRKR

-384 ENNAIITIA
+384 EDNAVITIV
-393 SCCADYNKNAGRIK
+393 SCCADYNKNAGKIR
-407 LRRFNEMSDDE
+407 LRKFNDMSDEE

>member
-1 MKENVHN
+1 
-8 KTAIA
+8 
-13 YHIFVHKTQK
+13 
-23 GDCGMNILALID
+23 MNILSLID
-35 GMSEEEIGKMIL
+35 GMSEEEIGKIIV
-47 GETNSFICE
+47 GEVNSFICE
-56 KAQKLLDSLM
+56 KAQTLLDGLM
-66 ENEIIDFFAD
+66 KNEIIDFFAD
-76 ASNATEG
+76 ASNATDG

-111 QFKTRFIAPYKRT
+111 QFKTKFFVPYKRT

-155 SLSRETVRKT
+155 SLSRETVRTT
-165 VNKVLKDALVFN
+165 VNKVLKEALDFN
-177 SRVIPDCPIV
+177 KRVIPNCPIV

-200 DGTAKVEKECV
+200 EGTSKVEKECV
-211 MVALGITKEGEKVIL
+211 MVALGITEEGEKVVL
-226 GFYFTP
+226 GLYFAP

-240 DVLADLKSRGLYST
+240 DVLADLKSRGLYSV
-254 SLFITDGLQGMPEAI
+254 SLFVTDGLQGMPEAI
-269 QRNFPGAR
+269 HRNYPKAK

-289 CRDIRKSDRKTVAG
+289 CRDVRKSDRKTVSG
-303 EFREAYSAGSRDEAE
+303 DFKNVYSAKDRAEAE
-318 KRLSAFETKWEKTYP
+318 SRLSGFEAKWEKTYP
-333 NMVRKLRRQADLF
+333 NMVRKLRKQIDLF

-352 KPLWKT
+352 KLLWKS

-373 RQTRKR
+373 RLTRKR

-384 ENNAIITIA
+384 EDNAVITIV
-393 SCCADYNKNAGRIK
+393 SCCADYNKNAGKIR
-407 LRRFNEMSDDE
+407 LRKFNDMSDEE

>member
-1 MKENVHN
+1 
-8 KTAIA
+8 
-13 YHIFVHKTQK
+13 
-23 GDCGMNILALID
+23 MNILSLID
-35 GMSEEEIGKMIL
+35 GMSEDEIGKMIV
-47 GETNSFICE
+47 GEMNSFICE
-56 KAQKLLDSLM
+56 KAQTLLDGLM
-66 ENEIIDFFAD
+66 KNEIIDYFAD

-111 QFKTRFIAPYKRT
+111 QFKTEFFVPYKRT

-155 SLSRETVRKT
+155 SLSRETVRTT
-165 VNKVLKDALVFN
+165 VNKVLKDALDFN
-177 SRVIPDCPIV
+177 RRIIPNCPIV

-200 DGTAKVEKECV
+200 EGTAKVEKECV
-211 MVALGITKEGEKVIL
+211 MVALGITEEGEKVVL
-226 GFYFTP
+226 GFYFAP

-240 DVLADLKSRGLYST
+240 DVLADLKSRGLYSV
-254 SLFITDGLQGMPEAI
+254 SLFVTDGLQGMPEAI
-269 QRNFPGAR
+269 HRNYPKAK

-289 CRDIRKSDRKTVAG
+289 CRDVRKSDRKAVSG
-303 EFREAYSAGSRDEAE
+303 DFKDVYSAKDRAEAE
-318 KRLSAFETKWEKTYP
+318 SRLSDFESKWEKTYP
-333 NMVRKLRRQADLF
+333 NMVRKLRKQIDLF

-352 KPLWKT
+352 KLLWKS
-358 IYTSNAIEGFNSKLK
+358 IYTSNAIEGFNSNLK
-373 RQTRKR
+373 RLTRKR

-384 ENNAIITIA
+384 EDNAVITIV
-393 SCCADYNKNAGRIK
+393 SCCADYNKNAGKIR
-407 LRRFNEMSDDE
+407 LRKFNDMSDEE
-418 KNSLLLKN
+418 KNSLLPKN

>member
-1 MKENVHN
+1 
-8 KTAIA
+8 
-13 YHIFVHKTQK
+13 
-23 GDCGMNILALID
+23 MNILSLID
-35 GMSEEEIGKMIL
+35 GMSEDEIGKMIV
-47 GETNSFICE
+47 GEMNSFICE
-56 KAQKLLDSLM
+56 KAQTLLDGLM
-66 ENEIIDFFAD
+66 KNEIIDYFAD

-111 QFKTRFIAPYKRT
+111 QFKTKFFVPYKRT

-155 SLSRETVRKT
+155 SLSRETVRTT
-165 VNKVLKDALVFN
+165 VNKVLKEALDFN
-177 SRVIPDCPIV
+177 KRVIPNCPIV

-200 DGTAKVEKECV
+200 EGTSKVEKECV
-211 MVALGITKEGEKVIL
+211 MVALGITEEGEKVVL

-240 DVLADLKSRGLYST
+240 DVLADLKSRGLYSA
-254 SLFITDGLQGMPEAI
+254 SLFVTDGLQGMPEAI
-269 QRNFPGAR
+269 HRNYPKAK

-289 CRDIRKSDRKTVAG
+289 CRDVRKSDRKTVSG
-303 EFREAYSAGSRDEAE
+303 DFKNVYSAKDRAEAE
-318 KRLSAFETKWEKTYP
+318 SRLSGFEAKWEKTYP
-333 NMVRKLRRQADLF
+333 NMVRKLRKQIDLF

-352 KPLWKT
+352 KLLWKS
-358 IYTSNAIEGFNSKLK
+358 IYTSNAIEGFNSNLK
-373 RQTRKR
+373 RLTRKR

-384 ENNAIITIA
+384 EDNAVITIV
-393 SCCADYNKNAGRIK
+393 SCCADYNKNAGKIR
-407 LRRFNEMSDDE
+407 LRKFNDMSDEE

>member
-1 MKENVHN
+1 
-8 KTAIA
+8 
-13 YHIFVHKTQK
+13 
-23 GDCGMNILALID
+23 MNILSLID
-35 GMSEEEIGKMIL
+35 GMSEDEIGKMIV
-47 GETNSFICE
+47 GEMNSFICE
-56 KAQKLLDSLM
+56 KAQTLLDGLM
-66 ENEIIDFFAD
+66 KNEIIDYFAD

-111 QFKTRFIAPYKRT
+111 QFKTEFFVPYKRT

-155 SLSRETVRKT
+155 SLSRETVRTT
-165 VNKVLKDALVFN
+165 VNKVLKDALDFN
-177 SRVIPDCPIV
+177 RRIIPNCPIV

-200 DGTAKVEKECV
+200 EGTAKVEKECV
-211 MVALGITKEGEKVIL
+211 MVALGITEEGEKVVL
-226 GFYFTP
+226 GFYFAP

-240 DVLADLKSRGLYST
+240 DVLADLKSRGLYSV
-254 SLFITDGLQGMPEAI
+254 SLFVTDGLQGMPEAI
-269 QRNFPGAR
+269 HRNDPKAK

-289 CRDIRKSDRKTVAG
+289 CRDVRKSDRKAVSG
-303 EFREAYSAGSRDEAE
+303 DFKNVYSAKDRAEAE
-318 KRLSAFETKWEKTYP
+318 SRLSDFESKWEKTYP
-333 NMVRKLRRQADLF
+333 NMVRKLRKQIDLF

-352 KPLWKT
+352 KLLWKS

-373 RQTRKR
+373 RLTRKR

-384 ENNAIITIA
+384 EDNAVITIV
-393 SCCADYNKNAGRIK
+393 SCCADYNKNAGKIR
-407 LRRFNEMSDDE
+407 LRKFNDMSDEE
-418 KNSLLLKN
+418 KNSLLPKN

>member
-1 MKENVHN
+1 
-8 KTAIA
+8 
-13 YHIFVHKTQK
+13 
-23 GDCGMNILALID
+23 MNILSLID
-35 GMSEEEIGKMIL
+35 GMSEEEIGKIIV
-47 GETNSFICE
+47 GEVNSFICE
-56 KAQKLLDSLM
+56 KAQTLLDGLM
-66 ENEIIDFFAD
+66 KNEIIDFFAD
-76 ASNATEG
+76 ASNATDG

-111 QFKTRFIAPYKRT
+111 QFKTKFFVPYKRT

-155 SLSRETVRKT
+155 SLSRETVRTT
-165 VNKVLKDALVFN
+165 VNKVLKEALDFN
-177 SRVIPDCPIV
+177 KRVIPNCPIV

-200 DGTAKVEKECV
+200 EGTSKVEKECV
-211 MVALGITKEGEKVIL
+211 MVALGITEEGEKVVL

-240 DVLADLKSRGLYST
+240 DVLADLKSRGLYSA
-254 SLFITDGLQGMPEAI
+254 SLFVTDGLQGMPEAI
-269 QRNFPGAR
+269 HRNYPKAK

-289 CRDIRKSDRKTVAG
+289 CRDVRKSDRKTVSG
-303 EFREAYSAGSRDEAE
+303 DFKNVYSAKDRAEAE
-318 KRLSAFETKWEKTYP
+318 SRLSGFEAKWEKTYP
-333 NMVRKLRRQADLF
+333 NMVRKLRKQIDLF

-352 KPLWKT
+352 KLLWKS

-373 RQTRKR
+373 RLTRKR

-384 ENNAIITIA
+384 EDNAVITNV
-393 SCCADYNKNAGRIK
+393 SCCADYNKNAGKIR
-407 LRRFNEMSDDE
+407 LRKFNDMSDEE